1 MFSRRAASFARWL
14 RRPSGAIDPL
24 TGRFGVRTAARP
36 DVAVAEVETGDVVTT
51 ALTRLRA
58 EAAEARPVARP
69 LGAGVAALGSFRFP
83 LAASDDARL
92 DPAAREASDN
102 ERLRR
107 AASARRDD
115 DIARRL
121 GERFSRST
129 LDSFHSPLRK
139 HLTLDPLISE
149 YSIDSPEGVALMQ
162 LAEALIR
169 SPAAAKSYMPSRLI
183 SDVLSASHLDF
194 MSHVGGDKSMLINA
208 SSVALS
214 TVRNLLLPGD
224 APADERARGVAARG
238 SHAALR
244 ESVILG
250 LGALAKK
257 FTMGADIDA
266 AIRRA
271 TRAERRNPARSHSFD
286 MLGEGA
292 RTAEDAAR
300 YLESYARAGRAVATS
315 GARSPQM
322 SVKLSSL
329 SPRFDELSRGS
340 TVDHL
345 ARSLGSLLPESAT
358 GAIDLDREYTVFV
371 DAEEQNRLEMTLSTI
386 EAAVASRAPPVIGV
400 AVQAYG
406 RRAME
411 TLEHLRELA
420 VRYPSTKF
428 RVRLVKGAYW
438 DAEVKEAQSVGADAY
453 PVWTSKRQTDVSYL
467 ACASYLL
474 DHPDHLPAP
483 AFATHNART
492 VADVLSMLDGDFDE
506 FSRRGCEFQRLHGM
520 GESFDYAGLA
530 TRVYAPV
537 GAPEDLLAYLVRRLL
552 ENGANSSFL
561 RRVADGRDDL
571 MNVDVLAP
579 GASDV
584 DSGSGVPPS
593 PRDVY
598 GGSRLSA
605 RGVDYEHPNFPARFA
620 ATAAYEPRS
629 SPVNAS
635 ADPESTRRL
644 LERLCA
650 FDPADEAERE
660 ASPGASTRAR
670 ADVLRRAA
678 DFIEARTESMAKLI
692 MEEAG
697 KTLVDAVNEVRECV
711 DFFRFYAL
719 RADATLA
726 EPERLRT
733 VTGETCVMRAH
744 PRGPW
749 LCVGPF
755 NFPFAIVG
763 GLASSAYVAGNPTV
777 IKPHPS
783 TPKCAAALV
792 DALVASGADPESL
805 AIVADSPSRGRGDQP
820 SGSDA
825 GALLVDSGAFAGV
838 SFVGSTKTAARINH
852 RLATNALE
860 RDEPIARLVAE
871 TGGLNV
877 LVADASALPEQVS
890 DAVIASFAQSAGQ
903 RCSSARALVLD
914 AGCAEETLRMISGA
928 LDQLRVSAD
937 VMDVSTDVGPLI
949 SEAAAERAREHCA
962 RLEAAG
968 ARVVARCPGEDRGA
982 LFHPR
987 VLVLAGDDPAKALDA
1002 LREEIFAPVLH
1013 VVVYDGSLGQL
1024 RRVIDAA
1031 NAKGFALTG
1040 GVLTRCDSVKALV
1053 TNRLN
1058 CGNAYV
1064 NRDVVGAVVESQ
1076 PFGGHGKSGNGVKA
1090 GSEGYL
1096 EQFVSRKVVCED
1108 TTAGGG
1114 NVELL
1119 RASS

>member
-1 MFSRRAASFARWL
+1 MFSRRAGSFARWL
-14 RRPSGAIDPL
+14 QRPSGAIDPL

-36 DVAVAEVETGDVVTT
+36 DVAVAGEVVTKT
-51 ALTRLRA
+51 PTPLRA
-58 EAAEARPVARP
+58 EVAEARPVARP

-83 LAASDDARL
+83 VAASDDARL

-183 SDVLSASHLDF
+183 NDTLSASHLDF

-250 LGALAKK
+250 LGALANK
-257 FTMGADIDA
+257 FTMGADIDSA
-266 AIRRA
+266 LRRA
-271 TRAERRNPARSHSFD
+271 TRAERRNSARMHSFD

-300 YLESYARAGRAVATS
+300 YLESYARAGRAIATS

-340 TVDHL
+340 TVDQL
-345 ARSLGSLLPESAT
+345 ALSLGSLLPESAKG

-371 DAEEQNRLEMTLSTI
+371 DAEEQNRLEMTLSAI
-386 EAAVASRAPPVIGV
+386 EAAVAARAPPVIGV
-400 AVQAYG
+400 VVQAYG

-438 DAEVKEAQSVGADAY
+438 DAEVKEAQLIGADAY

-520 GESFDYAGLA
+520 GESFDYGGLA

-579 GASDV
+579 A
-584 DSGSGVPPS
+584 PPTPTPDRACRRRPGTSTEDPGS
-593 PRDVY
+593 PRAGWTTNTQPFPRD
-598 GGSRLSA
+598 SRRRRRTPPDRRPCS
-605 RGVDYEHPNFPARFA
+605 
-620 ATAAYEPRS
+620 PR
-629 SPVNAS
+629 
-635 ADPESTRRL
+635 R
-644 LERLCA
+644 
-650 FDPADEAERE
+650 
-660 ASPGASTRAR
+660 SPGGRAAAR
-670 ADVLRRAA
+670 A
-678 DFIEARTESMAKLI
+678 T
-692 MEEAG
+692 
-697 KTLVDAVNEVRECV
+697 T
-711 DFFRFYAL
+711 
-719 RADATLA
+719 
-726 EPERLRT
+726 
-733 VTGETCVMRAH
+733 
-744 PRGPW
+744 
-749 LCVGPF
+749 
-755 NFPFAIVG
+755 
-763 GLASSAYVAGNPTV
+763 
-777 IKPHPS
+777 
-783 TPKCAAALV
+783 
-792 DALVASGADPESL
+792 
-805 AIVADSPSRGRGDQP
+805 
-820 SGSDA
+820 
-825 GALLVDSGAFAGV
+825 
-838 SFVGSTKTAARINH
+838 
-852 RLATNALE
+852 
-860 RDEPIARLVAE
+860 
-871 TGGLNV
+871 
-877 LVADASALPEQVS
+877 
-890 DAVIASFAQSAGQ
+890 
-903 RCSSARALVLD
+903 
-914 AGCAEETLRMISGA
+914 
-928 LDQLRVSAD
+928 RV
-937 VMDVSTDVGPLI
+937 
-949 SEAAAERAREHCA
+949 
-962 RLEAAG
+962 
-968 ARVVARCPGEDRGA
+968 
-982 LFHPR
+982 
-987 VLVLAGDDPAKALDA
+987 
-1002 LREEIFAPVLH
+1002 
-1013 VVVYDGSLGQL
+1013 
-1024 RRVIDAA
+1024 
-1031 NAKGFALTG
+1031 
-1040 GVLTRCDSVKALV
+1040 
-1053 TNRLN
+1053 
-1058 CGNAYV
+1058 
-1064 NRDVVGAVVESQ
+1064 
-1076 PFGGHGKSGNGVKA
+1076 
-1090 GSEGYL
+1090 
-1096 EQFVSRKVVCED
+1096 
-1108 TTAGGG
+1108 
-1114 NVELL
+1114 
-1119 RASS
+1119 

>member
-1 MFSRRAASFARWL
+1 
-14 RRPSGAIDPL
+14 
-24 TGRFGVRTAARP
+24 
-36 DVAVAEVETGDVVTT
+36 
-51 ALTRLRA
+51 
-58 EAAEARPVARP
+58 
-69 LGAGVAALGSFRFP
+69 
-83 LAASDDARL
+83 
-92 DPAAREASDN
+92 
-102 ERLRR
+102 
-107 AASARRDD
+107 
-115 DIARRL
+115 
-121 GERFSRST
+121 
-129 LDSFHSPLRK
+129 
-139 HLTLDPLISE
+139 
-149 YSIDSPEGVALMQ
+149 
-162 LAEALIR
+162 
-169 SPAAAKSYMPSRLI
+169 
-183 SDVLSASHLDF
+183 
-194 MSHVGGDKSMLINA
+194 
-208 SSVALS
+208 
-214 TVRNLLLPGD
+214 
-224 APADERARGVAARG
+224 
-238 SHAALR
+238 
-244 ESVILG
+244 
-250 LGALAKK
+250 
-257 FTMGADIDA
+257 MGADIDSA
-266 AIRRA
+266 LRRA
-271 TRAERRNPARSHSFD
+271 TRAERRNSARMHSFD

-300 YLESYARAGRAVATS
+300 YLESYASAGRAIATS

-340 TVDHL
+340 TVDQL
-345 ARSLGSLLPESAT
+345 ALSLGSLLPESAKG

-371 DAEEQNRLEMTLSTI
+371 DAEEQNRLEMTLSAI
-386 EAAVASRAPPVIGV
+386 EAAVAARAPPVIGV
-400 AVQAYG
+400 VVQAYG

-438 DAEVKEAQSVGADAY
+438 DAEVKEAQLIGADTY

-520 GESFDYAGLA
+520 GESFDYGGLA

-579 GASDV
+579 GSSDA
-584 DSGSGVPPS
+584 DAGSGVPPS

-605 RGVDYEHPNFPARFA
+605 RGVDHEHPDFPARFA
-620 ATAAYEPRS
+620 ATPAYAPRS
-629 SPVNAS
+629 SPVFA
-635 ADPESTRRL
+635 AAEPEWTRGL
-644 LERLCA
+644 LERLRA
-650 FDPADEAERE
+650 FAPADAAARP

-719 RADATLA
+719 RADAVLA

-792 DALVASGADPESL
+792 DALLASGADPEV
-805 AIVADSPSRGRGDQP
+805 ITVVADSPSKSPTAIEPGT

-914 AGCAEETLRMISGA
+914 AGARRRCFACFG
-928 LDQLRVSAD
+928 
-937 VMDVSTDVGPLI
+937 
-949 SEAAAERAREHCA
+949 RARRTS
-962 RLEAAG
+962 RLHRRPQPLHGRRAAHLRGGGRKSERPLRATEAAG
-968 ARVVARCPGEDRGA
+968 AKVVARCPGEDRGA

-987 VLVLAGDDPAKALDA
+987 ALVLAGDDPVKALDA
-1002 LREEIFAPVLH
+1002 LKEEIFAPVLH
-1013 VVVYDGSLGQL
+1013 VVVYDGSLGEL

>member
-36 DVAVAEVETGDVVTT
+36 DVAVAGEVVTKT
-51 ALTRLRA
+51 PTPLRA
-58 EAAEARPVARP
+58 EVAEARPVARP

-83 LAASDDARL
+83 VSASDDARL

-183 SDVLSASHLDF
+183 NDTLSASHLDF

-250 LGALAKK
+250 LGALANK
-257 FTMGADIDA
+257 FTMGADIDSA
-266 AIRRA
+266 LRRA
-271 TRAERRNPARSHSFD
+271 TRAERRNSARMHSFD

-300 YLESYARAGRAVATS
+300 YLESYASAGRAIATS

-340 TVDHL
+340 TVDQL
-345 ARSLGSLLPESAT
+345 ALSLGSLLPESAKG

-371 DAEEQNRLEMTLSTI
+371 DAEEQNRLEMTLSAI
-386 EAAVASRAPPVIGV
+386 EAAVAARAPPVIGV
-400 AVQAYG
+400 VVQAYG

-438 DAEVKEAQSVGADAY
+438 DAEVKEAQLIGADTY

-520 GESFDYAGLA
+520 GESFDYGGLA

-579 GASDV
+579 GSSDA
-584 DSGSGVPPS
+584 DAGSGVPPS

-605 RGVDYEHPNFPARFA
+605 RGVDHEHPDFPARFA
-620 ATAAYEPRS
+620 ATPAYAPRS
-629 SPVNAS
+629 SPVFA
-635 ADPESTRRL
+635 AAEPEWTRGL
-644 LERLCA
+644 LERLRA

-719 RADATLA
+719 RADAVLA

-763 GLASSAYVAGNPTV
+763 GLASSAYVAGNPVV

-792 DALVASGADPESL
+792 DALLASGADPEV
-805 AIVADSPSRGRGDQP
+805 ITVVADSPSKSPTAIEPGT

-914 AGCAEETLRMISGA
+914 AGCAEEVLRMLSGA
-928 LDQLRVSAD
+928 LDELRVSTD
-937 VMDVSTDVGPLI
+937 VLNLSTDVGPLI
-949 SEAAAERAREHCA
+949 SEAAAEKARDHCA

-968 ARVVARCPGEDRGA
+968 AKVVARCPGEDRGA

-987 VLVLAGDDPAKALDA
+987 ALVLAGDDPVKALDA
-1002 LREEIFAPVLH
+1002 LKEEIFAPVLH
-1013 VVVYDGSLGQL
+1013 VVVYDGSLGEL